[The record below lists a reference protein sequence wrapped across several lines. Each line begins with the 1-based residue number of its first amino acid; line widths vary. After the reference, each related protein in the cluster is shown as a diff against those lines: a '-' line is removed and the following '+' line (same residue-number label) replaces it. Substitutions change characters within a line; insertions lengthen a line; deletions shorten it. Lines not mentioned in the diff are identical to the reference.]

1 MNWHGTHERAL
12 AAYVGFAMGDALGA
26 TVEFMTREEIA
37 ARHGEHRDMVGGG
50 WLKLK
55 PGQVTDDTQMCLAL
69 GNAILARGGFDRQA
83 MADAFAAWLRGRP
96 VDVGNAVRRGI
107 QNFMSTGALEMA
119 PGGTGA
125 GNGAAVRVLPV
136 ALLHLTDDTA
146 FEQACVAQCRL
157 THHHPLADA
166 AALALGRILR
176 LLVRG
181 EELAACRREADAL
194 VARHPE
200 FCFDPYP
207 GRASG
212 YVVDTVQTVLH
223 HFFTIDSFESCVIRV
238 VNRGE
243 DADTCGALAGMLAG
257 AREGLL
263 ALPARWLKK
272 LDPMVWEAA
281 RRQVYGLLELA
292 RREAEAQGQPAGP
305 RV

>member
-1 MNWHGTHERAL
+1 MNWHGIHERAL

-26 TVEFMTREEIA
+26 TVEFLTPEEIA
-37 ARHGEHRDMVGGG
+37 ARHGQHKDIVGGG

-69 GNAILARGGFDRQA
+69 GNAILDRGGFDPLVV
-83 MADAFAAWLRGRP
+83 ADAFAAWLRSRP

-107 QNFMSTGALEMA
+107 QSYMSTGAMEMPA
-119 PGGTGA
+119 GETGA

-136 ALLHLTDDTA
+136 ALLHLTDDAA
-146 FEQACVAQCRL
+146 FERACLAQCRL
-157 THHHPLADA
+157 THNHPAADA
-166 AALALGRILR
+166 GALALGRMLR

-181 EELAACRREADAL
+181 EDLAACRREADEL
-194 VARHPE
+194 VERHPD
-200 FCFDPYP
+200 FRFDPYP

-223 HFFTIDSFESCVIRV
+223 HFFTIDSFEACVSSV

-272 LDPMVWEAA
+272 LDPMVWEAV

-292 RREAEAQGQPAGP
+292 RREAEPNGQLAG
-305 RV
+305 RQV